1 MRVKKGMESFP
12 LTSILSPGG
21 ERKIEIH
28 CRGDEGGF
36 EWFDQTMKQRLTGMN
51 RSMAQMLEQDIQS
64 VLDAEVRPLL
74 HAHDGDIE
82 LTGIDEDRVVRLR
95 LLGAC
100 ATCMG
105 AEQTVNDIIVASI
118 RQACPSVADVRVE
131 TGVSHELIAEALRFL
146 KRERQ

>member
-1 MRVKKGMESFP
+1 MP
-12 LTSILSPGG
+12 QL
-21 ERKIEIH
+21 
-28 CRGDEGGF
+28 
-36 EWFDQTMKQRLTGMN
+36 
-51 RSMAQMLEQDIQS
+51 LEKDIQS

-74 HAHDGDIE
+74 HAHNGDIE
-82 LTGIDEDRVVRLR
+82 LTGIDEGRIVRLR

-118 RQACPSVADVRVE
+118 RQACPAVTDVRVE

-146 KRERQ
+146 KRDRR